1 MRIFF
6 LIIACILVSPSLE
19 AQENAKLFQVPKA
32 SDKALAPDDNE
43 SIIRYENVADRSILW
58 SKIVWETI
66 DLSEEENKIL
76 YFPVDTLR
84 TEKRSLYYTLLKA
97 LKSGRLT
104 AYTDSYFEETRN
116 FEDVLPA
123 IQKRDTTAAGF
134 ELLNQGRELTD
145 AYIAERDISAYDIK
159 QYRVKGVW
167 YFDKRRSELRYR
179 ILGIAPV
186 APDVNFIDQ
195 QAENET
201 DGYLVELFW
210 IWYPQVRPLRAAT
223 PSFNSV
229 NTNFPV
235 SFDRILNTRTFEAQ
249 IYKTD
254 NELDDIA
261 ALQRDLQFP
270 NFSSGT
276 AAEEERLA
284 QKKRLFDLFKSK
296 NKGEQES
303 VDLNPKQQ

>member
-1 MRIFF
+1 M
-6 LIIACILVSPSLE
+6 
-19 AQENAKLFQVPKA
+19 
-32 SDKALAPDDNE
+32 
-43 SIIRYENVADRSILW
+43 
-58 SKIVWETI
+58 
-66 DLSEEENKIL
+66 
-76 YFPVDTLR
+76 
-84 TEKRSLYYTLLKA
+84 
-97 LKSGRLT
+97 
-104 AYTDSYFEETRN
+104 
-116 FEDVLPA
+116 
-123 IQKRDTTAAGF
+123 
-134 ELLNQGRELTD
+134 
-145 AYIAERDISAYDIK
+145 
-159 QYRVKGVW
+159 
-167 YFDKRRSELRYR
+167 
-179 ILGIAPV
+179 

-210 IWYPQVRPLRAAT
+210 IWYPQVRPLLAAT

-261 ALQRDLQFP
+261 ELQRDLQFP

-296 NKGEQES
+296 SKSEQES

>member
-6 LIIACILVSPSLE
+6 LIIVCILVSPSLE

-104 AYTDSYFEETRN
+104 AYTDSYFEETRD
-116 FEDVLPA
+116 FEDILPA

-145 AYIAERDISAYDIK
+145 AYIVYKENTAYDIK

-195 QAENET
+195 QTENEA

-210 IWYPQVRPLRAAT
+210 IWYPQVRPLLAAT

>member
-6 LIIACILVSPSLE
+6 LVIACILVTPSVK
-19 AQENAKLFQVPKA
+19 AQGNAKLFEVPKA
-32 SDKALAPDDNE
+32 ADKALAPDDNE

-66 DLSEEENKIL
+66 DLSNDENQIL

-104 AYTDSYFEETRN
+104 AYTDSYFEETRS

-195 QAENET
+195 QSDNEA
-201 DGYLVELFW
+201 DNYLVELFW
-210 IWYPQVRPLRAAT
+210 IWYPQVRPLLAAT
-223 PSFNSV
+223 PSFNSI

-235 SFDRILNTRTFEAQ
+235 SFDRILNTRTFKAQ

-284 QKKRLFDLFKSK
+284 QRKRLFDLFKPK

-303 VDLNPKQQ
+303 VDLNPKQ